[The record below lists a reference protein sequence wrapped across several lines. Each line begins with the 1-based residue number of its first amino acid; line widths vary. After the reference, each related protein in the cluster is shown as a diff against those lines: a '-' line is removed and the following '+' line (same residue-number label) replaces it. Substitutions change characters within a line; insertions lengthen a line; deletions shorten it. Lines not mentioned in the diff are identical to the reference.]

1 MSRIKLIR
9 PTALLLCILLAIT
22 AIKPAFAADSG
33 FRPDDEDLYFSAL
46 NEEIKEDVKT
56 IEVARG
62 DFVVMS
68 SCKAEIEYDRVSYVF
83 NNLAEGSV
91 KYVKM
96 LVSSGDWV
104 HRGDR
109 LVQVSTTVETADL
122 DALRTEIEVEEQNLE
137 EFMSVNRELMD
148 KYTRIIATS
157 SNANER
163 RMAELL
169 YERLT
174 ASFEDEYDSRTKSI
188 EQKISD
194 LDRLENSDGT
204 LYITAESEG
213 EVREINRYRNGDTLR
228 SWAYICTICDT
239 RSFRVRVSGGVSGLY
254 YNMPVTVTQAQSKG
268 AASLEGRVT
277 TCKSSVLA
285 PNLIGSTDYIEILGD
300 METFEYGS
308 DVTVSYRSTDM
319 KDVLVVNKSAVYHDS
334 KGDYVYVYTNGNSIK
349 RYVQTGGNN
358 ATVVWIVNGLVE
370 GDLVVI
376 K

>member
-9 PTALLLCILLAIT
+9 PAALLLT
-22 AIKPAFAADSG
+22 AILAFSVITPAAGADSG

-56 IEVARG
+56 IEVTRG
-62 DFVVMS
+62 DFTVMS
-68 SCKAEIEYDRVSYVF
+68 SCKGEIEYDRVSYVF
-83 NNLAEGSV
+83 NNLEEGSV
-91 KYVKM
+91 RYVKM

-104 HRGDR
+104 HKGDR

-122 DALRTEIEVEEQNLE
+122 EALRTQIEVEEQNLE
-137 EFMSVNRELMD
+137 EFMAVNRELMD

-157 SNANER
+157 SSANER

-169 YERLT
+169 YDRLV
-174 ASFEDEYDSRTKSI
+174 AGFEDEYKARTKSI
-188 EQKISD
+188 EQKVSD
-194 LDRLENSDGT
+194 LDKLENSDGT

-239 RSFRVRVSGGVSGLY
+239 RTFRIRVSGGVSGLY
-254 YNMPVTVTQAQSKG
+254 YNMPVMVTQAQSKG
-268 AASLEGRVT
+268 AASIEGRVT

-285 PNLIGSTDYIEILGD
+285 PNLIGNTDYIEILGD
-300 METFEYGS
+300 MDTFEYGS
-308 DVTVSYRSTDM
+308 DVTVSYRSVDM
-319 KDVLVVNKSAVYHDS
+319 KDVLIVNKSAVYHDS

-358 ATVVWIVNGLVE
+358 ASVVWIVNGLAE
-370 GDLVVI
+370 GDRVVI